1 MPPFEKEAW
10 IGSRELTRKAKILQR
25 GGKKHKFRKISFAF
39 NIFVSIPM
47 QEMVYLKTIIK
58 SAPMGVS
65 ASGTT
70 GQKTYLKKFRG
81 GLSTLSP
88 PLDPPTMLCQ

>member
-1 MPPFEKEAW
+1 
-10 IGSRELTRKAKILQR
+10 
-25 GGKKHKFRKISFAF
+25 
-39 NIFVSIPM
+39 M

-81 GLSTLSP
+81 GFSPLSL
-88 PLDPPTMLCQ
+88 PTGSAYISGTWKAAMCSGFWSTAELL